1 MKSHLFLIVG
11 AVAAAFMLT
20 PATARAAKYVGK
32 PKLTLK
38 NYTAKK
44 VTCRVAAKEPNKR
57 KRSYVGDRVTAK
69 KKNRRTNRPGVK
81 TNTKYR
87 HFDNRLA
94 ICYYPDDYKSHPYK
108 RPHANSTNVAGNLYA
123 VTGYFGANATNGK
136 RIVISCRG
144 GDNMQCTVSVE

>member
-1 MKSHLFLIVG
+1 MKRSLFLVVG
-11 AVAAAFMLT
+11 GLAAAFLFT
-20 PATARAAKYVGK
+20 PTDALAARFVGK

-38 NYTAKK
+38 NYTAKT

-57 KRSYVGDRVTAK
+57 KRSYVGDRVTAR

-81 TNTKYR
+81 TNTKYP
-87 HFDNRLA
+87 HYDNRLA
-94 ICYYPDDYKSHPYK
+94 ICYYPDDYKRHPYK
-108 RPHANSTNVAGNLYA
+108 RPHANSPIIAGNLYA
-123 VTGYFGANATNGK
+123 VTGYFGANATTGK